1 MSPYNLRN
9 TNDSMSGSDSDSSI
23 GNEAMKANFTESV
36 SDISRALLAL
46 KKDLDLKNYSKIN
59 RGLEDLEDYYE
70 RALQVRIMHIKTITE
85 DAATAE
91 SDATTKITA
100 LTTRVGNTR
109 AAALRRK
116 FQARMWMGAAGL
128 SQIEI
133 YNPRFTRTL
142 VCDWIFPTAMEVITG
157 VSRQA
162 VAIRVVM
169 ATILIGQLMARM
181 NLADRLHKTWS
192 LMF

>member
-9 TNDSMSGSDSDSSI
+9 SESLSDSDSSI

-36 SDISRALLAL
+36 SDISRTLLAI
-46 KKDLDLKNYSKIN
+46 KKDLDCKNYTKIN

-91 SDATTKITA
+91 TEAVSKVTA
-100 LTTRVGNTR
+100 LTARVGKTR

-116 FQARMWMGAAGL
+116 FQARMWMSVAGL

-133 YNPRFTRTL
+133 YNPRFTRSL
-142 VCDWIFPTAMEVITG
+142 VCDWIFPIAIEVISG

-162 VAIRVVM
+162 VAVRVIM
-169 ATILIGQLMARM
+169 ATLFICQLMARA
-181 NLADRLHKTWS
+181 NLAARLQKT
-192 LMF
+192 